1 MPHLPDDVRSGTS
14 RRRSENSSGACY
26 DFRLILQ
33 MRVKDDTK
41 AFAVMVIESH
51 SGRLGSAHLH
61 YDCAE
66 PSLSRDR
73 QVIEWSGTIGNL
85 ARVKELHRRLAAANR
100 SSFGS
105 VPLLLT

>member
-1 MPHLPDDVRSGTS
+1 MPH
-14 RRRSENSSGACY
+14 CY
-26 DFRLILQ
+26 HCGRTIEDA
-33 MRVKDDTK
+33 TK
-41 AFAVMVIESH
+41 ALAVLIVESH

-61 YDCAE
+61 HDCAE
-66 PSLSRDR
+66 PSLSRYR
-73 QVIEWSGTIGNL
+73 QTIEWSGTIGNL